1 MVHRVC
7 AECMRCRQAVLRSDW
22 LTLWNVIDL
31 LAILLLLATAAVY
44 LIDHRLLTHA
54 AEDAAWRL
62 LANRVL
68 QNIGSVGVAVKWLGL
83 LEYLSSFQYFG
94 KTLEVRRNSWAG
106 SHPPMA
112 RLCEIR

>member
-1 MVHRVC
+1 MLSVC
-7 AECMRCRQAVLRSDW
+7 DAQAVLRSDW

-31 LAILLLLATAAVY
+31 LLILLLLTTAAVY
-44 LIDHRLLTHA
+44 LVEHDG

-62 LANRVL
+62 LANQVL

-106 SHPPMA
+106 SHPLIA

>member
-1 MVHRVC
+1 
-7 AECMRCRQAVLRSDW
+7 MRCRQAVLRSNW

-31 LAILLLLATAAVY
+31 LSILLLLTTAAVY
-44 LIDHRLLTHA
+44 LVEHDA

-106 SHPPMA
+106 SHPLIA

>member
-1 MVHRVC
+1 
-7 AECMRCRQAVLRSDW
+7 MRCRQAVLRSDW

-31 LAILLLLATAAVY
+31 LSILLLLTTAAVY
-44 LIDHRLLTHA
+44 LVDHALLTDA

-68 QNIGSVGVAVKWLGL
+68 QNIGSIGVAVKWLGL
-83 LEYLSSFQYFG
+83 LEYLSTFQYFS
-94 KTLEVRRNSWAG
+94 KTLEVRRNSWAQTE
-106 SHPPMA
+106 PLIA

>member
-1 MVHRVC
+1 
-7 AECMRCRQAVLRSDW
+7 MRCRQAVLRSYW

-31 LAILLLLATAAVY
+31 LSILLLLTTAAVY
-44 LIDHRLLTHA
+44 LVDHALLTDA
-54 AEDAAWRL
+54 AEDVAWRL

-94 KTLEVRRNSWAG
+94 KTLEVRWNSWAG
-106 SHPPMA
+106 SHPLIA

>member
-1 MVHRVC
+1 MQ
-7 AECMRCRQAVLRSDW
+7 CRQAVLRSNW

-31 LAILLLLATAAVY
+31 LSILLLLTAAAVY
-44 LIDHRLLTHA
+44 LADHVLLTDA

-83 LEYLSSFQYFG
+83 LEYLSSFQYFS
-94 KTLEVRRNSWAG
+94 KTLEVRRNSWAK
-106 SHPPMA
+106 A
-112 RLCEIR
+112 